1 MPPPNIAVLG
11 GGLTGLSAAFH
22 LSRRFPTAQIT
33 LLEKQARLG
42 GWVRSERV
50 ELLQINAS
58 VLLEGGPRTL
68 RPNGRPVLELV
79 NLLQLEDRLITVPKT
94 AAPAKS
100 RFIYVPESY
109 GDSVSGL
116 QCLPSSFLSLVSSQ
130 LLSIL
135 LPAVLR
141 EPFRRHN
148 RPSDAEDESLDSFLS
163 RRFGETFA
171 RTFGSALVHG
181 VYASDSRKLS
191 VRAAFPSLWKA
202 EERGRGSV
210 LRGYLTLSRTK
221 TPESNYVLGTIVDR
235 MRGVSVFSFKD
246 GMATLTDALE
256 ARLRSTSN
264 VTILS
269 GTNVTAVKPARGD
282 FKISTSCGQTF
293 RASHAVSALPLPKLH
308 QLLSSS
314 LESRTSHEVPH
325 LLENPTS
332 TVHVVNLVFP
342 CPPAQVHPE
351 GFGYLIPRHPAG
363 YPTSADTSSPGILG
377 VVFDSCSLH
386 GQDSPLIEDY
396 YNKATHTKLTVM
408 LGGPYPTLPLPVQL
422 VSTGSDAMPPY
433 VVSVLDQLKHQLGRD
448 LPNPAY
454 WHIWNNESCIPTL
467 QPGHL
472 ERVEEMKEALQSY
485 GGGRLTIVGSGV
497 GGVSVSDC
505 IEAGRLVGKEWV

>member
-22 LSRRFPTAQIT
+22 LSRRFPAAQIT

-50 ELLQINAS
+50 KLPQISAS

-68 RPNGRPVLELV
+68 RPNGKPVLELI
-79 NLLQLEDRLITVPKT
+79 NLLQLEDQLVTVPKT

-100 RFIYVPESY
+100 RFVYVPESY
-109 GDSVSGL
+109 GDNVSGL
-116 QCLPSSFLSLVSSQ
+116 QCLPSSLLSLISSQ

-135 LPAVLR
+135 LPAILR
-141 EPFRRHN
+141 EPFRRSN
-148 RPSDAEDESLDSFLS
+148 RPPNAEDESLDSFLS

-191 VRAAFPSLWKA
+191 VRAAFPSLWEA
-202 EERGRGSV
+202 ENRGGSV
-210 LRGYLTLSRTK
+210 VRGFLIPSRTK
-221 TPESNYVLGTIVDR
+221 TLDDDYALGTMVDR
-235 MRGVSVFSFKD
+235 MRGVSVFSFRD
-246 GMATLTDALE
+246 GMTTLTDALE
-256 ARLRSTSN
+256 ARLRTTSN

-269 GTNVTAVKPARGD
+269 GTNVTAMKPGGNY
-282 FKISTSCGQTF
+282 FEISTSYRQTVQ
-293 RASHAVSALPLPKLH
+293 ASYAISALPLPKLH

-332 TVHVVNLVFP
+332 TVHVVNLVFQ

-363 YPTSADTSSPGILG
+363 YPTSAIPSSPGILG

-386 GQDSPLIEDY
+386 GQDLPLIEDY
-396 YNKATHTKLTVM
+396 YSKATHTKLTVM
-408 LGGPYPTLPLPVQL
+408 LGGPYPTLPLPAQL
-422 VSTGSDAMPPY
+422 ACAASDTMPPY
-433 VVSVLDQLKHQLGRD
+433 VASVLDQLKRQLGRD
-448 LPNPAY
+448 LPNPIY
-454 WHIWNNESCIPTL
+454 WHIWNNEGCIPTL

-472 ERVEEMKEALQSY
+472 ERVKEMREALQSY
-485 GGGRLTIVGSGV
+485 GGGRLAVVGSGV

-505 IEAGRLVGKEWV
+505 IEAGRQVGKEWV